1 MVNELK
7 HALAVGAAAISPA
20 TWAIEPGSMDAKAL
34 EERLATAGKLG
45 PKTDL
50 AKRLYAM
57 GKRII
62 QLDYEMRQSDPVL
75 VASMGVMAD
84 LAQRIGFTVV
94 LAAMF
99 GDQVIDIHHAGQ
111 PPDELPFA
119 YARGKPRP
127 LFSGAAPKVILPSL
141 PRATLVRLYR
151 THHQKIAASGLGETW
166 VAFRR
171 HLASIRKDG
180 FYLSLGELGPNI
192 AGAAVPVYNNEGDV
206 LAALA
211 AGGSVREMERVDI
224 AKLRA
229 ELFSAEAHI
238 RARL

>member
-1 MVNELK
+1 VLAILDLFTLEHPVWSPDAICDRLGCSRPTGYRYIKELVDAGLLQK
-7 HALAVGAAAISPA
+7 TGAA
-20 TWAIEPGSMDAKAL
+20 
-34 EERLATAGKLG
+34 R
-45 PKTDL
+45 
-50 AKRLYAM
+50 YAM

-94 LAAMF
+94 LSAMF